1 MDLEG
6 LEDWTQRYVEAW
18 TNNDPEGIGA
28 LFSEGARYYTHP
40 YRDPWEGRDAIV
52 KGWTENPDP
61 PGSWAAEY
69 RALAVTGN
77 TGVVRGNTKY
87 FKADGSVDK
96 EYANIF
102 VVEFDAHGRCTE
114 FTEFFVKKPEK

>member
-1 MDLEG
+1 MELSPLQEWID
-6 LEDWTQRYVEAW
+6 RYVEAW
-18 TNNDPEGIGA
+18 TSNDAEAIGA
-28 LFSEGARYYTHP
+28 LFTDEARYYTHP
-40 YRDPWEGRDAIV
+40 YREPWKGRDAIV

-69 RALAVTGN
+69 RALAVAEN

-102 VVEFDAHGRCTE
+102 VVEFDPQGRCTE